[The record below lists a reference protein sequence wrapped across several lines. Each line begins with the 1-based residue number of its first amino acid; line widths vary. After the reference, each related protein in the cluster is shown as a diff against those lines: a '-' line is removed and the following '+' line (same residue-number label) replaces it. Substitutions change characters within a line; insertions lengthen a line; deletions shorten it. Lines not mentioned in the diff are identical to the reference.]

1 MTWRFLRDRR
11 TTDPLLRAVG
21 AGWTMVLDESCRAK
35 FEPVVSQHWHLPSH
49 ARILIRRGEARGWGQ
64 VGEAAP
70 APLPSLALV
79 GPTSKPLRILT
90 ERAEDVVV
98 VPFGPAEWAHALPL
112 SAAAVANRIS
122 PFDPLRAEGL
132 AHDLLAA
139 IRSDMPAAEIATRA
153 RAVLIGRRDADAAR
167 GEPLVPRL
175 QAAID
180 ADEAANAGQI
190 ADALGTSREALGRM
204 ALRHFGFST
213 KSLLMR
219 RRFLRALD
227 RFREAG
233 LRTAA
238 EEGGYRGVP
247 HLLRDAHL
255 FLGMTP
261 RRYVERAIAA

>member
-1 MTWRFLRDRR
+1 MY
-11 TTDPLLRAVG
+11 
-21 AGWTMVLDESCRAK
+21 LDEICRAK
-35 FEPVVSQHWHLPSH
+35 FESVATEHWHLPSH
-49 ARILIRRGEARGWGQ
+49 ARILIHRGASRAWGQ
-64 VGEAAP
+64 VGEATP

-79 GPTSKPLRILT
+79 GPTSKPLRIMS

-98 VPFGPAEWAHALPL
+98 VPLGPTEWAHALPL

-132 AHDLLAA
+132 AHDLLAVL
-139 IRSDMPAAEIATRA
+139 RPDMPAADITTRA
-153 RAVLIGRRDADAAR
+153 RGVLIRRREADAAR

-261 RRYVERAIAA
+261 RRFVERTVAA

>member
-1 MTWRFLRDRR
+1 MY
-11 TTDPLLRAVG
+11 
-21 AGWTMVLDESCRAK
+21 LDEICRAK
-35 FEPVVSQHWHLPSH
+35 FEPSVGEHWHLPSH
-49 ARILIRRGEARGWGQ
+49 ARILIRRGETRAWGQ
-64 VGEAAP
+64 VGEATP

-98 VPFGPAEWAHALPL
+98 VPLGPSEWAHVLPL

-122 PFDPLRAEGL
+122 PFDPLRAEAL
-132 AHDLLAA
+132 ARDLLSVV
-139 IRSDMPAAEIATRA
+139 RPDMPAAEITKRA
-153 RAVLIGRRDADAAR
+153 RALLIRRRDADAAR

-180 ADEAANAGQI
+180 ADEAANAAQI
-190 ADALGTSREALGRM
+190 ADALGLSREALGRM

-238 EEGGYRGVP
+238 AEGGYRGVP

-261 RRYVERAIAA
+261 RRFVERSIAA